1 MNLKEILEVSSK
13 EICFP
18 TPVGDVYLSPDK
30 CRFSLLYKKYKAI
43 VSDTKEK
50 FVSYCKY
57 APQNEEDLK
66 ELQEFFN
73 GCREDIYREL
83 KKDFISMGGYY
94 IDNKAIDKFMPN
106 MYWRFEAIVAALYD
120 LLGVQRYSCSY
131 RELYENQVMTFKK
144 VVGVGVEDYITE
156 AGIVPALHSSFNG
169 LAFNIVICIFIF
181 IGTIMDPDED
191 IDVIDHNV
199 NENLFG
205 GDEELGKCRRLMS
218 NIKQGIIP
226 DEKKGELLLGIAQIN
241 PFNAEIYI
249 NMIRYFGD
257 QNMEVQNLAEYLGYE
272 NEVISCKEQLISNY
286 CKGLPMK
293 TEEEALMA
301 KENFENYCVS
311 IGYDGAEKQKF
322 HQVILDKLEELDRI
336 YRTVDGIV
344 CGSRESADLAR
355 EELEKIKEF
364 MSHVPAPA
372 SDSLLDYEWA
382 LKDRILEFDMKFSS
396 ELKAKYAGVME
407 QYLKDFDNMFCTVGL
422 FRKLDRK
429 AAGQE
434 RLLKLIKKC
443 DVSAPDK
450 IVEAYKQMEELLPK
464 VGLEKS
470 AIGAT
475 LDYLKKSKDELALN
489 YVKENLGATEEE
501 AKRAREQ
508 LICYCGDIDLTVD
521 QDCKCI
527 QYIDKILADF
537 DLKYRTV
544 DQVVCE
550 TREGADFARSE
561 LDNIRKFMKQ
571 VAEPT
576 SESLLDYESDL
587 IEKRRI
593 FEESFQSELKQKYLG
608 QFDQYLSDFDKKFCS
623 MGIFKK
629 GDRKQAARD
638 KALKYVKKLDCSS
651 PDKVSEAYV
660 LLEEFLPRV
669 GITLEEADEA
679 VQYLEKKRSAKGLF
693 GSVGK
698 LFGK

>member
-1 MNLKEILEVSSK
+1 M
-13 EICFP
+13 
-18 TPVGDVYLSPDK
+18 
-30 CRFSLLYKKYKAI
+30 
-43 VSDTKEK
+43 
-50 FVSYCKY
+50 
-57 APQNEEDLK
+57 K
-66 ELQEFFN
+66 ELQEFFHE
-73 GCREDIYREL
+73 CKEDIYMEL

-144 VVGVGVEDYITE
+144 VVGIGVEDYITE
-156 AGIVPALHSSFNG
+156 TGIVSALHSSFNG

-181 IGTIMDPDED
+181 IGTIMEPDED
-191 IDVIDHNV
+191 IDVIYDNV

-241 PFNAEIYI
+241 PFNAEIYM
-249 NMIRYFGD
+249 NMIQYFGD

-272 NEVISCKEQLISNY
+272 NEVILCKEQLIKNY
-286 CKGLPMK
+286 CKELPMK

-311 IGYDGAEKQKF
+311 IGYDGTEKQKY

-344 CGSRESADLAR
+344 CESRESADLAR

-450 IVEAYKQMEELLPK
+450 IAEAYKQMEELLPK

-470 AIGAT
+470 EIGAT

-489 YVKENLGATEEE
+489 FVKENLGATEKD

-561 LDNIRKFMKQ
+561 LDNIREFMKQ

-593 FEESFQSELKQKYLG
+593 FEESFQSELKQKYLR

>member
-1 MNLKEILEVSSK
+1 MNLKEILEMSNK

-30 CRFSLLYKKYKAI
+30 CRFSLLYKKYGAI
-43 VSDTKEK
+43 IRNTKEK
-50 FVSYCKY
+50 FVPHCKY
-57 APQNEEDLK
+57 APENEEDLK
-66 ELQEFFN
+66 ELQKFFN
-73 GCREDIYREL
+73 ECKEDIYMEL

-144 VVGVGVEDYITE
+144 AVGIGVEDYITE
-156 AGIVPALHSSFNG
+156 AGIVPALHSSFDG
-169 LAFNIVICIFIF
+169 LEDKIVICIFVF
-181 IGTIMDPDED
+181 IGTIINPEED
-191 IDVIDHNV
+191 FSVICDNV
-199 NENLFG
+199 IEKLFG
-205 GDEELGKCRRLMS
+205 SAEEQEKCQRLMS
-218 NIKQGIIP
+218 NIEQGIIP
-226 DEKKGELLLGIAQIN
+226 DEKKGEFLLDIAQIN
-241 PFNAEIYI
+241 PFNAEIYM
-249 NMIRYFGD
+249 NMIRHFGD
-257 QNMEVQNLAEYLGYE
+257 QNMEVQNLAEYIGYE
-272 NEVISCKEQLISNY
+272 SEVILCKEQLIKNY
-286 CKGLPMK
+286 CKELPMK

-311 IGYDGAEKQKF
+311 IGYDGAEKQKY
-322 HQVILDKLEELDRI
+322 HQVILDRLEELDRI

-344 CGSRESADLAR
+344 CESRESADLAR
-355 EELEKIKEF
+355 EELERIKEF
-364 MSHVPAPA
+364 MSQVHAPT

-382 LKDRILEFDMKFSS
+382 LKEHMFEFDMRFSS
-396 ELKAKYAGVME
+396 ELKAKYIGVME
-407 QYLKDFDNMFCTVGL
+407 QYLKVFDNMFRTVGL
-422 FRKLDRK
+422 FRKLNRK

-450 IVEAYKQMEELLPK
+450 IAKVYIQMEELLPK

-470 AIGAT
+470 EIGAT
-475 LDYLKKSKDELALN
+475 LDYLKKCKDELALN
-489 YVKENLGATEEE
+489 FVKENLGVTEED
-501 AKRAREQ
+501 AKKAKER
-508 LICYCGDIDLTVD
+508 LFCYCEDIDLTID

-561 LDNIRKFMKQ
+561 LDNIREFMKQ

-576 SESLLDYESDL
+576 AESLLDYESDL

-608 QFDQYLSDFDKKFCS
+608 RFDQYLSDFDKKFCS

-660 LLEEFLPRV
+660 LLQEFLPRV
-669 GITLEEADEA
+669 GITLEEAGEA
-679 VQYLEKKRSAKGLF
+679 VQYLEKKKSAKGLF

>member
-1 MNLKEILEVSSK
+1 MNLKEILEMSSK

-30 CRFSLLYKKYKAI
+30 CRFTILHKKYRAI
-43 VSDTKEK
+43 VKNTKEK
-50 FVSYCKY
+50 FVLHCKF
-57 APQNEEDLK
+57 APENEEDLK
-66 ELQEFFN
+66 ELQEFFYE
-73 GCREDIYREL
+73 CKEDIYMEL

-144 VVGVGVEDYITE
+144 VVGIGVEDYITE
-156 AGIVPALHSSFNG
+156 TGIVSALHSSFNG

-181 IGTIMDPDED
+181 IGTIMEPDED
-191 IDVIDHNV
+191 IDVIYDNV

-241 PFNAEIYI
+241 PFNAEIYM
-249 NMIRYFGD
+249 NMIQYFGD

-272 NEVISCKEQLISNY
+272 NEVILCKEQLIKNY
-286 CKGLPMK
+286 CKELPMK

-311 IGYDGAEKQKF
+311 IGYDGAEKQKY

-344 CGSRESADLAR
+344 CESRESADLAR

-450 IVEAYKQMEELLPK
+450 IAEAYKQMEELLPK

-470 AIGAT
+470 EIGAT

-489 YVKENLGATEEE
+489 FVKENLGATEKD

-561 LDNIRKFMKQ
+561 LDNIREFMKQ

-593 FEESFQSELKQKYLG
+593 FEESFQSELKQKYLR